1 MRASTHWVVVAVL
14 FALTWCSVAAGV
26 DSDYGDLQQ
35 GDALVEPL
43 SGELGEGASTT
54 QEPTDDSS
62 EGTPAAMNNLEQDMD
77 DATSVSQV
85 KSSMTNSIKSA
96 MAQKKADLLSK
107 ASKAAD
113 EKTEKAAE
121 AKAEKEA
128 QIDIENQENK
138 AEVRAGER
146 KADERSAKAKYAKAE
161 METDHAKE
169 ELTRVEKGKNLVFQR
184 SAAEEKAKTAT
195 ADRIAAEEK
204 AKAAA
209 AQRVASEEDA
219 RKAAAM
225 RLTQEEQAR
234 AAQKS
239 PMELHAMEAKAFQQ
253 AAALKVREGEALARV
268 AALKNGDNLQHRED
282 QEIAKEANTK
292 TSLHDAKVKLHHLV
306 EQATA
311 ALFQAKAKP
320 FDKAALQ
327 QVIHIKGAVSQAKAD
342 VVRLAAGL
350 KSDESS
356 VRHIKT
362 ELHSHG
368 NKFEDVHHEEEDEES
383 HESKEKHD
391 LQHPDL
397 EHMTDEQVK
406 YWANKKMKWRVED
419 PMNKNKVMS
428 KIFQIKSMEAQ
439 TLTKM
444 NELNTRIGM
453 NTTGIRAGL
462 LGKGQSVIMDGELVK
477 PDPEFHISH
486 VFQGQ
491 KGRDPQTEDS
501 GRDADL
507 DKLKVATE
515 ADLHDHIR
523 GIHSEAQDEIDG
535 AVAARTAPYAP
546 AGDSRASVLT
556 LSDLK
561 KAVEK
566 NSEKGL
572 RIAHDDKDS
581 AEQDTQTADPANML
595 GDANDA
601 DDADDDGTSLE
612 SLAEQEDD
620 DAVSDDNDVDEVE
633 DEASMDDITGDTK
646 L

>member
-1 MRASTHWVVVAVL
+1 VAVL
-14 FALTWCSVAAGV
+14 FALAWCSVAAGV
-26 DSDYGDLQQ
+26 DSDYGDLQ
-35 GDALVEPL
+35 GNALVEPL
-43 SGELGEGASTT
+43 SGELGEGVSTR
-54 QEPTDDSS
+54 QEPADDSS
-62 EGTPAAMNNLEQDMD
+62 EGTPAAMSNLEKDMD

-96 MAQKKADLLSK
+96 MAQKKADLLAK

-268 AALKNGDNLQHRED
+268 AALKNGDNLQRRED
-282 QEIAKEANTK
+282 QEIANEANAK

-350 KSDESS
+350 KRDESS
-356 VRHIKT
+356 VRHFKS
-362 ELHSHG
+362 EMRSEG
-368 NKFEDVHHEEEDEES
+368 NKFHDVHHEEDDEES
-383 HESKEKHD
+383 HESKEEKHD

-406 YWANKKMKWRVED
+406 YWANKKMKWRIED

-462 LGKGQSVIMDGELVK
+462 LGKGESVIMDGELVK
-477 PDPEFHISH
+477 PDPEFHINH

-523 GIHSEAQDEIDG
+523 GIHSKAQDEIDG
-535 AVAARTAPYAP
+535 AIAARTAPYAP
-546 AGDSRASVLT
+546 AGDSQAAVLT

-561 KAVEK
+561 KAVQK

-572 RIAHDDKDS
+572 QTTDDEKDS
-581 AEQDTQTADPANML
+581 DEEDTEAAGPGKSL

-601 DDADDDGTSLE
+601 DTDEDDTSVE

-633 DEASMDDITGDTK
+633 DEASMGDIAGDTEW
-646 L
+646 